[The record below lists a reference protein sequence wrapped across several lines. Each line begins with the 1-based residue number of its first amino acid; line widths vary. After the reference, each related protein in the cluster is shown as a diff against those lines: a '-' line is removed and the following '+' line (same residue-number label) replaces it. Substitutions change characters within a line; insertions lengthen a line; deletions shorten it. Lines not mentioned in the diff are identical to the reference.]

1 MEETKNILLFK
12 TIWGA
17 AIAVIGAVMNAMG
30 FETSALNGIDGE
42 IVTLVGGVI
51 AAYGRV
57 KAVKKIK

>member
-1 MEETKNILLFK
+1 
-12 TIWGA
+12 
-17 AIAVIGAVMNAMG
+17 
-30 FETSALNGIDGE
+30 LNGMDGE

>member
-1 MEETKNILLFK
+1 MEETKNILLSR

-17 AIAVIGAVMNAMG
+17 AIAVVGAIMSAIG
-30 FETSALNGIDGE
+30 FDSSALSGMDGE
-42 IVTLVGGVI
+42 IVTLIGGAI

>member
-1 MEETKNILLFK
+1 MEETKNILMSK

-17 AIAVIGAVMNAMG
+17 LLAVAGAVMNAMG
-30 FETSALNGIDGE
+30 FETTSLNGMDGE
-42 IVTLVGGVI
+42 IVTLIGGVI